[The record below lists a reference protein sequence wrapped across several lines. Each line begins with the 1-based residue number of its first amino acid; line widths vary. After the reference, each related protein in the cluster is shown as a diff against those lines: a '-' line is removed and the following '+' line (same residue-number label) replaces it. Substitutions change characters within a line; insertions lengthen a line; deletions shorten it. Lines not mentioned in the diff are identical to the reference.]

1 MKVKQVIEIT
11 AESYIEEQNIM
22 GRFPDSIWIK
32 LDENR
37 TKFYIN
43 KNKEK
48 DVEMFLHEMRNFY
61 GKQQ

>member
-11 AESYIEEQNIM
+11 AESYLEEQNIM
-22 GRFPDSIWIK
+22 GRFPDAIWIK

-43 KNKEK
+43 KDRER
-48 DVEMFLHEMRNFY
+48 DVEMFLQEMKKFY
-61 GKQQ
+61 GK

>member
-11 AESYIEEQNIM
+11 AESYLEEQNIM
-22 GRFPDSIWIK
+22 GRFPDAIWIK

-43 KNKEK
+43 KDKER
-48 DVEMFLHEMRNFY
+48 DVEMFLQEMKKFY
-61 GKQQ
+61 GKQK